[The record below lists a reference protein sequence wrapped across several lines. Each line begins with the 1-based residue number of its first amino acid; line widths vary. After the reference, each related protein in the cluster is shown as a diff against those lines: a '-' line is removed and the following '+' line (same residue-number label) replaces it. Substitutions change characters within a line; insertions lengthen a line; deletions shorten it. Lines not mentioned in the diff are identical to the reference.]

1 MADTK
6 EKKGQKLASSEDFG
20 YLDKKIRSSALSSV
34 QRKTKEELAREMKAK
49 KEEKEEKSAQQENI
63 QKFWKILF
71 LNLKDSVDN
80 SIIANNYLFTLI
92 KEKIKDNKAYH
103 GLYKIDVVKKDKE
116 GIICKIVGEN

>member
-63 QKFWKILF
+63 QKF
-71 LNLKDSVDN
+71 
-80 SIIANNYLFTLI
+80 
-92 KEKIKDNKAYH
+92 
-103 GLYKIDVVKKDKE
+103 
-116 GIICKIVGEN
+116 